1 MELEPIEALRSRALA
16 GDNDARVRMGNRY
29 LAGVTVEKD
38 PEEAKR
44 WYLLAGDSGTMDGF
58 MALGL
63 YYSGACVPRD
73 VPKAMEAYERA
84 ALLGHAGAQ
93 LNLGLFHW
101 EGDGVPQD
109 YAQAAKWV
117 RMAAEQ
123 GEAQGLFLMGAM
135 WSDGLGMKED
145 LAEALSAYEAAV
157 QKGWAPAML
166 NLGNM
171 YLYGQGIPKDEMRA
185 TDYYRQGAAL
195 NHPPSVCNLAA
206 NFLLGRGVDKDPSEG
221 MRLMRQAAILG
232 YAVAQMNMAG
242 CLAYG
247 QDCRKS
253 IPLSYAWAT
262 FASAASQK
270 ARDFLASNLAE
281 ITKAQLA
288 SGEKH
293 IKALR
298 DEMMATPPPVHPF
311 VNDGT

>member
-1 MELEPIEALRSRALA
+1 MQLEPIESLRARALA

-29 LAGVTVEKD
+29 LAGVTVDKD

-44 WYLLAGDSGTMDGF
+44 WYLLAGDSGTVDGF

-63 YYSGACVPRD
+63 YYSGACIPRD
-73 VPKAMEAYERA
+73 VPKAMESYEKA

-117 RMAAEQ
+117 KMAADK

-135 WSDGLGMKED
+135 RFGALGMDED
-145 LAEALSAYEAAV
+145 LEGALSDYEAAV
-157 QKGWAPAML
+157 KKGWAPAML

-185 TDYYRQGAAL
+185 TEYYRMGAEV
-195 NHPPSVCNLAA
+195 NHPPCVCNLAA
-206 NFLLGRGVDKDPSEG
+206 NYLLGRGVDKDPEEG

-242 CLAYG
+242 CIAYG
-247 QDCRKS
+247 QGCRKS

-262 FASAASQK
+262 IASGASQK
-270 ARDFLASNLAE
+270 ARDFLASNLAD
-281 ITKAQLA
+281 ITKAQMA
-288 SGEKH
+288 AGEKH

-298 DEMMATPPPVHPF
+298 DEMAAAPKPAHPF

>member
-1 MELEPIEALRSRALA
+1 
-16 GDNDARVRMGNRY
+16 
-29 LAGVTVEKD
+29 
-38 PEEAKR
+38 
-44 WYLLAGDSGTMDGF
+44 
-58 MALGL
+58 
-63 YYSGACVPRD
+63 
-73 VPKAMEAYERA
+73 MEAYERA

-109 YAQAAKWV
+109 YVQAAKWV
-117 RMAAEQ
+117 RMAADQE
-123 GEAQGLFLMGAM
+123 EAQGLFLMGAM
-135 WSDGLGMKED
+135 LSGGLGMKQD
-145 LAEALSAYEAAV
+145 HAGALSAYEAAV

-185 TDYYRQGAAL
+185 TDYYRQGAEL
-195 NHPPSVCNLAA
+195 NHPPCVCNLAA
-206 NFLLGRGVDKDPSEG
+206 NFLLGRGVAKDPSEG

-262 FASAASQK
+262 IASGASQK

-281 ITKAQLA
+281 ITEAQVA

-298 DEMMATPPPVHPF
+298 DEMSATPKPVHPF

>member
-1 MELEPIEALRSRALA
+1 MKLESLEDLRKRAAA
-16 GDNDARVRMGNRY
+16 GDVDAQVRMGNRY

-44 WYLLAGDSGTMDGF
+44 WYLLAGGSGTADGF

-63 YYSGACVPRD
+63 YYSGACIPRD

-117 RMAAEQ
+117 QMAADQ
-123 GEAQGLFLMGAM
+123 GEAQGLFLVGAM
-135 WSDGLGMKED
+135 RFDALGMEQD
-145 LAEALSAYEAAV
+145 LSGAISAYEAAAK
-157 QKGWAPAML
+157 KGWAPAML

-171 YLYGQGIPKDEMRA
+171 YLYGQGIQKDEMRA
-185 TDYYRQGAAL
+185 TDYYRQGTEV
-195 NHPPSVCNLAA
+195 NHPPCVCNLAA
-206 NFLLGRGVDKDPSEG
+206 NYLLGRGVEKDPEEG

-242 CLAYG
+242 CLACG

-262 FASAASQK
+262 IAEEVSAK
-270 ARDFLASNLAE
+270 ARKFLAEELKDV
-281 ITKAQLA
+281 TPAQRA
-288 SGEKH
+288 AGERLILK
-293 IKALR
+293 LR
-298 DEMMATPPPVHPF
+298 KEMAAIEPLEFPF
-311 VNDGT
+311 INDGT